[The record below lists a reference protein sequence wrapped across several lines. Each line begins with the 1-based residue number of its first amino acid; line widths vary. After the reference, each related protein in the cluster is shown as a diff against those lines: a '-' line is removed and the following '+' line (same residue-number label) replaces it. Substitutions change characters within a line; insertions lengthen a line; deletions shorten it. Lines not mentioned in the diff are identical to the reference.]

1 MKIEKQINSIIK
13 TIKVKHLLFFAII
26 NLICFYLSFNHF
38 SKQKDFTYETTLEMK
53 IPRYKSLEVGSYMTI
68 LRLDKVYSELDTLN
82 QNSLFKEKCKIIS
95 DQLDNHIYY
104 FDEKKFISSFNID
117 IPLIIKIRY
126 PNKNIASDC
135 AKSIVEIIQNEFELK
150 KNELLNILNEKMNL
164 DQRRKKDKEIE
175 LKKLINKLQEE
186 DSENFKD
193 FLLKLYYDDLQNK
206 FFDEL
211 ETNSEIEYS
220 QNKNLKIKSEIFN
233 KKLKFNNFVYQKVLV
248 VNLIVSFMLIILF
261 IFQLRKKI

>member
-1 MKIEKQINSIIK
+1 
-13 TIKVKHLLFFAII
+13 
-26 NLICFYLSFNHF
+26 
-38 SKQKDFTYETTLEMK
+38 
-53 IPRYKSLEVGSYMTI
+53 
-68 LRLDKVYSELDTLN
+68 
-82 QNSLFKEKCKIIS
+82 
-95 DQLDNHIYY
+95 
-104 FDEKKFISSFNID
+104 
-117 IPLIIKIRY
+117 
-126 PNKNIASDC
+126 
-135 AKSIVEIIQNEFELK
+135 
-150 KNELLNILNEKMNL
+150 MNL
-164 DQRRKKDKEIE
+164 DQRRKKDKEIA